1 MQSNAIQSSAWFVKP
16 AVLVA
21 LLWVLFLSVAKAADG
36 APEMTDPNTW
46 KWNDPQDLKIPGM
59 HHGTIESAS
68 MKRTVGFNIYLPPQY
83 EKEPARRF
91 PVVYFLHG
99 STGTE
104 SSDAGLARYVH
115 AEIVAGSIDP
125 VIYIF
130 PNGGAESG
138 YRDWPDS
145 YVKSETL
152 IVRELLPYIDREYRT
167 IAQPGARGI
176 CGFSMGG
183 GGAMRLALKYPNLFG
198 TAASLAAALEQTA
211 EDFGGD
217 NCYRHASALSQNDR
231 NRLYLYFVI
240 GEDDFLYSRHGPFLK
255 YLNELGIRYTYV
267 VHSKV
272 THNLG
277 VYTEL
282 SGRAMIE
289 HLSRELACNGSRP

>member
-1 MQSNAIQSSAWFVKP
+1 
-16 AVLVA
+16 
-21 LLWVLFLSVAKAADG
+21 
-36 APEMTDPNTW
+36 
-46 KWNDPQDLKIPGM
+46 
-59 HHGTIESAS
+59 

-83 EKEPARRF
+83 EQEPTRRF
-91 PVVYFLHG
+91 PVVYYLHG

-104 SSDAGLARYVH
+104 SSDVGFARYVH

-125 VIYIF
+125 VIYVF

-152 IVRELLPYIDREYRT
+152 IVGEMIPYIDREYRT
-167 IAQPGARGI
+167 VALLGARGV

-183 GGAMRLALKYPNLFG
+183 GGAIRLALKYPNIFC
-198 TAASLAAALEQTA
+198 TAASLAAALEQTS
-211 EDFGGD
+211 DNYGGD
-217 NCYRHASALSQNDR
+217 NCYRDASALDQYERDHLF
-231 NRLYLYFVI
+231 LYLVV
-240 GEDDFLYSRHGPFLK
+240 GGDDFLFPRHGPFLEHLK
-255 YLNELGIRYTYV
+255 ELGIRYTFV

-272 THNLG
+272 KHDLG

-289 HLSRELACNGSRP
+289 HLSRELARNRSGP

>member
-1 MQSNAIQSSAWFVKP
+1 MQSSAIQSCACFIKP
-16 AVLVA
+16 AVFMP
-21 LLWVLFLSVAKAADG
+21 LLWVLFFSIAKEADG

-46 KWNDPQDLKIPGM
+46 KWNDPQDLKISGM
-59 HHGTIESAS
+59 HHCIIESAS

-198 TAASLAAALEQTA
+198 AAASLAAALEQTA

-231 NRLYLYFVI
+231 NHLYLYLVI
-240 GEDDFLYSRHGPFLK
+240 GEDDYLLSRHKPFLK
-255 YLNELGIRYTYV
+255 HLKELGIKYTYV
-267 VHSKV
+267 IHSKV

-289 HLSRELACNGSRP
+289 HLSRELARNSSRP